1 MHVVSTGT
9 VLALVV
15 VVSLFWS
22 RKSLTARVISVGAT
36 VTLVLLRATTLPM
49 ISGNLYQIDLE
60 NRVVSGRTILR
71 GEDPY
76 TFDMMVYP
84 PTALPLFVGMA
95 SVPEPWLQ
103 RAWAVLNIA
112 GCLALVPLSSWAL
125 WGRSEGHRRLGTLET
140 VLLASVVGFSD
151 SAVSHHVLGQ
161 LSVLVSLCLV
171 GVLVLVNSGRSVA
184 AGLLLAVA
192 SIKVATMLPF
202 SLVFLRRPLD
212 RRLLAAA
219 IAGVAILSLATVRPD
234 RLLARYSATLR
245 NIERLSQ
252 PGRVNDYTFAGTE
265 NTSLVGLNH
274 ALYRVGLRSSPAIR
288 LLEFGA
294 LAALGA
300 WLARLAWRKALPRA
314 ALYSLVALYS
324 LIFLYHRTYDLVL
337 MALPLTYAMA
347 SVAESRGRSRLL
359 FGAAALTMTLCLYLN
374 AHSLF
379 ELTARREQISW
390 VTRAL
395 ALPATTW
402 LILATLACLYWAV
415 RREEVSKR
423 EKKGT

>member
-22 RKSLTARVISVGAT
+22 RKSLTARVISVGAA
-36 VTLVLLRATTLPM
+36 VTLVLLRATTLLPM
-49 ISGNLYQIDLE
+49 ISGDLYQIDLE
-60 NRVVSGRTILR
+60 DRVVSGRTIIR

-151 SAVSHHVLGQ
+151 SAVTHHVLGQ

-202 SLVFLRRPLD
+202 SLVLLRHRWTGIYWRRPRRGRHPEPGDGPARQAPGSLFGDTPQYREAVPARSCERLHLRRHGEYLSRWLEPRSVPRRIAQLTLDPAPRIRSPRRARGLACPAGLAQGPPAGRAVLAGGPVLAHLPLPPH
-212 RRLLAAA
+212 
-219 IAGVAILSLATVRPD
+219 VRPGAD
-234 RLLARYSATLR
+234 GPAADLR
-245 NIERLSQ
+245 DGKR
-252 PGRVNDYTFAGTE
+252 GRV
-265 NTSLVGLNH
+265 
-274 ALYRVGLRSSPAIR
+274 
-288 LLEFGA
+288 
-294 LAALGA
+294 
-300 WLARLAWRKALPRA
+300 ARA
-314 ALYSLVALYS
+314 
-324 LIFLYHRTYDLVL
+324 F
-337 MALPLTYAMA
+337 
-347 SVAESRGRSRLL
+347 
-359 FGAAALTMTLCLYLN
+359 AAAL
-374 AHSLF
+374 
-379 ELTARREQISW
+379 RR
-390 VTRAL
+390 RGADHD
-395 ALPATTW
+395 
-402 LILATLACLYWAV
+402 AV
-415 RREEVSKR
+415 PLLERIRCSS
-423 EKKGT
+423 